1 MKDDRGLDDKV
12 QQTQSI
18 NDDSGKENIGTGK
31 TVGIYGCGLLLLGL
45 LIVLI
50 ALVLTGI
57 FNPFE
62 GTEGVGP

>member
-1 MKDDRGLDDKV
+1 MKDDQGLDDKI
-12 QQTQSI
+12 QQSQSI
-18 NDDSGKENIGTGK
+18 NDDSGNANIGTGK
-31 TVGIYGCGLLLLGL
+31 AVGIYGCGLLLLGL